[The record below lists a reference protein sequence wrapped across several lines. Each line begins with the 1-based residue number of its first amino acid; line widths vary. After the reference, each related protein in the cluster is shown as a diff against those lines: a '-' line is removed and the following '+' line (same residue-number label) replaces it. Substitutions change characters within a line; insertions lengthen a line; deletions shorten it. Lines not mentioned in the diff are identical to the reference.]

1 MSKVLE
7 ALRRANGNT
16 PGPDTGRYIYDSMMS
31 DIRAKARDDAR
42 VAAAAE
48 LSAAEARADI
58 HKAEISRL
66 EGVQEVLRRQLDD
79 SASDLS
85 GAEARCRHLTDC
97 MSGLQEENDGLR
109 STLATLKQDIARMEG
124 EIKSMRSAP
133 KPEAKPPTPPAPIIQ
148 PAPEIPGFEISDVR
162 YGGANNRVVS
172 ATIKPMRT
180 N

>member
-16 PGPDTGRYIYDSMMS
+16 PGADTGRYIYDSMMS
-31 DIRAKARDDAR
+31 DIRLKARDDAR
-42 VAAAAE
+42 AEAAAE
-48 LSAAEARADI
+48 LSAAEARADV

-66 EGVQEVLRRQLDD
+66 EGIQEVLRRQLDD

-85 GAEARCRHLTDC
+85 GAEDRCRHLTEC
-97 MSGLQEENDGLR
+97 MSGMQGENEGLR
-109 STLATLKQDIARMEG
+109 STLAALKQDIARLEG
-124 EIKSMRSAP
+124 EIKSLKAAP
-133 KPEAKPPTPPAPIIQ
+133 KPEPKPPAPIIQ